1 MGKSYPEFIAKY
13 TKKFGEGPISNG
25 HADSYDAAVMAFTAI
40 KEVAKAD
47 SDGNLYIGK
56 KALRDAVF
64 KVKFDGLS
72 GHIDCDTHGQCA
84 SFKPGV
90 YEFVSADPKTF
101 SIGKNPKKVWP

>member
-1 MGKSYPEFIAKY
+1 
-13 TKKFGEGPISNG
+13 
-25 HADSYDAAVMAFTAI
+25 MAFTAI

-47 SDGNLYIGK
+47 SDGSLYIGK

-101 SIGKNPKKVWP
+101 SIGTNPKKVWP